1 MIKTKKLLINHREFF
16 ALVMETSFTHRS
28 VKSFTMAT
36 GPKQSLVE
44 KRHGDYMN
52 VVKVKRVIVSVVYKS
67 K

>member
-44 KRHGDYMN
+44 KRHGDY
-52 VVKVKRVIVSVVYKS
+52 KG
-67 K
+67 